1 MKSELGLILFLW
13 IVSNSFTWLCGIE
26 LDLKSKLILPQ
37 IITLI
42 LLGIMISFNL
52 MGVK

>member
-26 LDLKSKLILPQ
+26 LDLKSRLVIPQ
-37 IITLI
+37 IITLV
-42 LLGIMISFNL
+42 LAGLMVALKL
-52 MGVK
+52 MGIE